1 VKPTMVKTPSLEII
15 GKKLFTYEKL
25 KLIRIPYYN
34 PKAFVNSDK
43 HQPDDR
49 ELEEI
54 DPVFKLK
61 QDKILKL
68 RNGVPVILEYLVN
81 SLPN

>member
-1 VKPTMVKTPSLEII
+1 MVKEPSLEII
-15 GKKLFTYEKL
+15 AKKLFTYEKL

-34 PKAFVNSDK
+34 PKVFVNSDK

-54 DPVFKLK
+54 DPIFKLK
-61 QDKILKL
+61 QDRIVKI
-68 RNGVPVILEYLVN
+68 RDGAPVILEYLVN
-81 SLPN
+81 KLSI

>member
-1 VKPTMVKTPSLEII
+1 MVKEPSLEII
-15 GKKLFTYEKL
+15 AKKLFTYKKL

-34 PKAFVNSDK
+34 TKTFVNSDK
-43 HQPDDR
+43 YQPDDR

-61 QDKILKL
+61 KNRIIKI
-68 RNGVPVILEYLVN
+68 RDGAPVILEYLVT